1 MARLTEGYALDV
13 TGSTACE
20 TIKADHD
27 QMRDLKHD
35 QQARKAR

>member
-1 MARLTEGYALDV
+1 LIT
-13 TGSTACE
+13 TAYE

-35 QQARKAR
+35 LKHDQQARKAR